1 MRQGTGDRRRRL
13 SGSGLAK
20 RLDAARS
27 PVTVY
32 TSWGENML
40 LITYMHYYEAFFVKC
55 IVLFCDVM
63 ITLLHGQLHACTFLR

>member
-1 MRQGTGDRRRRL
+1 MRQGTGDRRRL

-40 LITYMHYYEAFFVKC
+40 LITYMHYYEAFLKYIAPSC
-55 IVLFCDVM
+55 NVM
-63 ITLLHGQLHACTFLR
+63 ITLCLFHRQLYVHC